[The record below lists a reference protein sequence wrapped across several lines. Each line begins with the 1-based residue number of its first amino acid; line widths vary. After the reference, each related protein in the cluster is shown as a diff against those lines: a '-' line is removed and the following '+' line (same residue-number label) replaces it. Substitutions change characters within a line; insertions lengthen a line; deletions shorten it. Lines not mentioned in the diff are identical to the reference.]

1 MKLCIEK
8 RTAFIYDGYIFFYF
22 GVKSMQGK
30 LSAFLILF
38 AAVLWGTTGTTQA
51 FAPENAHPIAIGTI
65 RLAVGGLFLLSLVLL
80 FGKLEL
86 KNWPIKATVLAAL
99 SMALYQPLFFTAVTV
114 TGVAIGTVVAIG
126 SAPILSGLLEWIF
139 FKARPSKIWWV
150 STFLSI
156 SGCILLFTNRE
167 STYVDPVGVV
177 MALGAGLT
185 FANYTLASR
194 DMVQKFSSLNVVA
207 IIFTISAIFLAPFLF
222 IFDMSWVA
230 SLQGIGVSIQLG
242 VVATGI
248 AYFLFAKG
256 LANVSSSTAVTLAL
270 AEPLTAALLGV
281 FLLGESLNTTAW
293 LGIFLLI
300 MGIAILIGS
309 SRAANRKNKAAVR
322 ATL

>member
-248 AYFLFAKG
+248 VYFLFAKG

>member
-1 MKLCIEK
+1 
-8 RTAFIYDGYIFFYF
+8 
-22 GVKSMQGK
+22 MQGK

>member
-1 MKLCIEK
+1 
-8 RTAFIYDGYIFFYF
+8 
-22 GVKSMQGK
+22 MQGK

-38 AAVLWGTTGTTQA
+38 AAVLWGTTGTAQA

-86 KNWPIKATVLAAL
+86 KNWPIKATALAAL

-156 SGCILLFTNRE
+156 SGCILLFANRE

-185 FANYTLASR
+185 FASYTLASR

>member
-1 MKLCIEK
+1 
-8 RTAFIYDGYIFFYF
+8 
-22 GVKSMQGK
+22 MQGK

-86 KNWPIKATVLAAL
+86 KNWPMKATILAAL
-99 SMALYQPLFFTAVTV
+99 SMALYQPLFFSAVTV

-126 SAPILSGLLEWIF
+126 SAPILSGLLEWLF
-139 FKARPSKIWWV
+139 FKTRPSKIWWC

-156 SGCILLFTNRE
+156 SGCTLLFINRE
-167 STYVDPVGVV
+167 STYVDPIGVV
-177 MALGAGLT
+177 MALGAGLS
-185 FANYTLASR
+185 FASYTLASR

-207 IIFTISAIFLAPFLF
+207 IIFTLSAIFLAPFLF

-230 SLQGIGVSIQLG
+230 SLQGVGVSIQLG

-256 LANVSSSTAVTLAL
+256 LAKVSSSTAVTLAL

-281 FLLGESLNTTAW
+281 FLLGESLNTIAW
-293 LGIFLLI
+293 LGIGLLI
-300 MGIAILIGS
+300 TGIAILIGS
-309 SRAANRKNKAAVR
+309 SRSSKRKNEAAGTVSSQVNN
-322 ATL
+322 

>member
-1 MKLCIEK
+1 
-8 RTAFIYDGYIFFYF
+8 
-22 GVKSMQGK
+22 MQGK

-139 FKARPSKIWWV
+139 FKSRPSKIWWV

-167 STYVDPVGVV
+167 SAYVDPVGVM
-177 MALGAGLT
+177 MALGAGLS
-185 FANYTLASR
+185 FASYTLSSR

-207 IIFTISAIFLAPFLF
+207 IIFTVSAIFLAPFLF

-230 SLQGIGVSIQLG
+230 SLQGISVSIQLG
-242 VVATGI
+242 VAATGI

>member
-1 MKLCIEK
+1 
-8 RTAFIYDGYIFFYF
+8 
-22 GVKSMQGK
+22 MQGK

-86 KNWPIKATVLAAL
+86 KNWPIKATALAAL

-185 FANYTLASR
+185 FASYTLASR